1 MKRCP
6 NCGRQFPDDANFCP
20 ADAGRLEPDAG
31 DTHRGVPPVSGS
43 APAVPAGEGPLAGRF
58 EMGGQIGG
66 GLTGEVFQAR
76 DIQSGGSCAVKMV
89 HARVFPNQLLLQ
101 RAERELKQLERVQ
114 LPEVARILAHGRK
127 GDRLWIAMEW
137 IDGVALDR
145 LVAQSGPMPAARAAA
160 LVRQVA
166 QGLAEVAKQ
175 GVIHRDLG
183 AKNVLV
189 GAGDQVK
196 VVNFSI
202 AVPFSDKVQGVPEFL
217 SPEQI
222 DGKPADQRS
231 SIYSL
236 GALLYFAVTGR
247 PPFTGDPQTVHQAHQ
262 HGEVVRPSQVAG
274 APAALDAIVLKA
286 MEKHSA
292 RRFMTLHQLMTE
304 LDAFTSAGAAAHV
317 AVAHQA
323 SHGMAPVPAGATLM
337 GVSAFGPGPAGQGQ
351 PPLPTPMFDPPPPHA
366 QAQAIAPHQV
376 PTMMAGQAPQMPVAQ
391 MPSGPPMQPTMLEG
405 QAPQAPVVI
414 SKASLPPSASLPNMP
429 TTSGQGKKGK
439 GKGGPGAADS
449 KGKFRETM
457 WFKKGELDE
466 AAAAAAAAARE
477 GELAL
482 DKADALPIE
491 DRYKDDGTLSRQD
504 AERLSLRTGATSMMQ
519 AMRDPNAVAVEGRR
533 GRGLS
538 EDAMI
543 GEMKQGRGLL
553 IFVVL
558 LGLAAIGGLI
568 AYFVTK

>member
-31 DTHRGVPPVSGS
+31 DTHRGVPPVTGS
-43 APAVPAGEGPLAGRF
+43 SSVAAPPPGEGPLGGRF
-58 EMGGQIGG
+58 ELAAQVGG

-76 DIQSGGSCAVKMV
+76 DVQGGAACAVKLV
-89 HARVFPNQLLLQ
+89 DGRVFSNQLMLQ

-114 LPEVARILAHGRK
+114 LSEVARVLAHGRK

-137 IDGVALDR
+137 IDGVPLDR
-145 LVAQSGPMPAARAAA
+145 LVSQSGPMPPARAAA
-160 LVRQVA
+160 LVRSVA

-175 GVIHRDLG
+175 GVIHRDLA
-183 AKNVLV
+183 AKNILV
-189 GAGDQVK
+189 GGGDQVK
-196 VVNFSI
+196 VINFSI
-202 AVPFSDKVQGVPEFL
+202 PVPYSDKVQGVPEFL

-274 APAALDAIVLKA
+274 APEALDAIVLKA

-304 LDAFTSAGAAAHV
+304 LDGFSSAGAAAHM
-317 AVAHQA
+317 AVAHHA
-323 SHGMAPVPAGATLM
+323 KGMAPAPAGATLM
-337 GVSAFGPGPAGQGQ
+337 GVSGFAPGPGGPPPAAPLFDAPSAPQVAAQQAMMGGQSAHQAHPGHPAHMMPQ
-351 PPLPTPMFDPPPPHA
+351 PP
-366 QAQAIAPHQV
+366 
-376 PTMMAGQAPQMPVAQ
+376 VA
-391 MPSGPPMQPTMLEG
+391 PPMQPTMLEG
-405 QAPQAPVVI
+405 QAPVPPGPVVI

-429 TTSGQGKKGK
+429 TTGGKKKGK
-439 GKGGPGAADS
+439 GAGGAPES

-491 DRYKDDGTLSRQD
+491 DRYKDDGTLARQD
-504 AERLSLRTGATSMMQ
+504 VERLSLRTGATSMMQ
-519 AMRDPNAVAVEGRR
+519 AVRDPNAAAHGRR
-533 GRGLS
+533 GGMA
-538 EDAMI
+538 EDDLV
-543 GEMKQGRGLL
+543 GEMKQGRRLL
-553 IFVVL
+553 IFIVL
-558 LGLAAIGGLI
+558 IGLVAIGGLI
-568 AYFVTK
+568 AYFASS

>member
-20 ADAGRLEPDAG
+20 ADAGRLEADAG
-31 DTHRGVPPVSGS
+31 DTHRGVPPVTGSGS
-43 APAVPAGEGPLAGRF
+43 GAGPAPGGEGPLGGRF
-58 EMGGQIGG
+58 EIGAQIGG

-76 DIQSGGSCAVKMV
+76 DVQSGGACAVKLV
-89 HARVFPNQLLLQ
+89 HSHVFSNQLMLQ

-114 LPEVARILAHGRK
+114 LIEVARILGHGRK
-127 GDRLWIAMEW
+127 AERLWIAMEW
-137 IDGVALDR
+137 IEGVPLDR
-145 LVAQSGPMPAARAAA
+145 LVGQSGPMPPARAAA
-160 LVRQVA
+160 LVRSIA

-175 GVIHRDLG
+175 GVIHRDLA
-183 AKNVLV
+183 AKNILV

-196 VVNFSI
+196 VINFSV
-202 AVPFSDKVQGVPEFL
+202 AAPFSDKVQGVPEFL

-262 HGEVVRPSQVAG
+262 HGELARPSQVAG
-274 APAALDAIVLKA
+274 APPALDAIVLKA

-292 RRFMTLHQLMTE
+292 RRFMTLHQLMNE
-304 LDAFTSAGAAAHV
+304 LDGFSSAGAAAHL
-317 AVAHQA
+317 AVAHHA
-323 SHGMAPVPAGATLM
+323 KGMAPVPAGATLM
-337 GVSAFGPGPAGQGQ
+337 GVSGFGPQPGGQV
-351 PPLPTPMFDPPPPHA
+351 PMPTPVFDAPPA
-366 QAQAIAPHQV
+366 MAPS
-376 PTMMAGQAPQMPVAQ
+376 PMASPPVA
-391 MPSGPPMQPTMLEG
+391 PPMQPTMLEG
-405 QAPQAPVVI
+405 QAPQGPVVI

-429 TTSGQGKKGK
+429 TTGGHGKKKGK
-439 GKGGPGAADS
+439 GGGAGAGGAAES

-466 AAAAAAAAARE
+466 AAAAAAAAAQE

-482 DKADALPIE
+482 DRADALPIE

-519 AMRDPNAVAVEGRR
+519 AQRDPHAAAVHGRR
-533 GRGLS
+533 GKGLS
-538 EDAMI
+538 EDDLVD
-543 GEMKQGRGLL
+543 EMKRGRGLL

-558 LGLAAIGGLI
+558 LVLVALGGLI
-568 AYFVTK
+568 AYFATS

>member
-31 DTHRGVPPVSGS
+31 DTHRGVPPVGGTQA
-43 APAVPAGEGPLAGRF
+43 APPAGEEPLGGRF
-58 EMGGQIGG
+58 ELAAQIGG

-76 DIQSGGSCAVKMV
+76 DLQSGAVCAVKLV
-89 HARVFPNQLLLQ
+89 HSRVFPNQLMLQ

-114 LPEVARILAHGRK
+114 LGEVARILAHGRK

-137 IDGVALDR
+137 IDGVPLDR
-145 LVAQSGPMPAARAAA
+145 LVGQSGPMPPARAAA
-160 LVRQVA
+160 LVRSVA

-175 GVIHRDLG
+175 GVIHRDLS

-189 GAGDQVK
+189 GGGDQVK
-196 VVNFSI
+196 VINFSI
-202 AVPFSDKVQGVPEFL
+202 AVPLTDKVYGVPEFL

-236 GALLYFAVTGR
+236 GTLLYFAVTGR
-247 PPFTGDPQTVHQAHQ
+247 PPFTGDPQTVLQAHQ
-262 HGEVVRPSQVAG
+262 QSAVTRPSQIAA
-274 APAALDAIVLKA
+274 APETLDVIVLKA

-292 RRFMTLHQLMTE
+292 RRFMTLHQLMSE
-304 LDAFTSAGAAAHV
+304 LDSFGSAGPAAHA
-317 AVAHQA
+317 AVAH
-323 SHGMAPVPAGATLM
+323 HGMAPAPAGATLM
-337 GVSAFGPGPAGQGQ
+337 GVSAFGPAPGSPPA
-351 PPLPTPMFDPPPPHA
+351 PLPPAPLPHA
-366 QAQAIAPHQV
+366 PLFDSPPQQVAPHQV
-376 PTMMAGQAPQMPVAQ
+376 PTMMAGQAPQVPMAPSMPA
-391 MPSGPPMQPTMLEG
+391 SAPPMQPTMLEG
-405 QAPQAPVVI
+405 QAPQGAVVI

-429 TTSGQGKKGK
+429 TTGKKGK
-439 GKGGPGAADS
+439 GKGGAGATDS

-519 AMRDPNAVAVEGRR
+519 AMRDPNAAAVQGRR
-533 GRGLS
+533 GKGLS
-538 EDAMI
+538 EDDLV
-543 GEMKQGRGLL
+543 GEMKTGRGLL
-553 IFVVL
+553 IFVIL
-558 LGLAAIGGLI
+558 LILAALGGLI
-568 AYFVTK
+568 AYFVSS

>member
-31 DTHRGVPPVSGS
+31 DTTRGIPPVG
-43 APAVPAGEGPLAGRF
+43 AAGAGAVPAGEAPLGGRF
-58 EMGGQIGG
+58 EVGAQVGG
-66 GLTGEVFQAR
+66 GLTGEVYSAR
-76 DIQSGGSCAVKMV
+76 DIQTGAACAVKLV
-89 HARVFPNQLLLQ
+89 HAHVFPNQLLLQ

-114 LPEVARILAHGRK
+114 LAEVARVLGHGRK

-137 IDGVALDR
+137 VDGAPLDR
-145 LVAQSGPMPAARAAA
+145 LLAQSGPMPAVRAAA
-160 LVRQVA
+160 LIRSVA

-175 GVIHRDLG
+175 GVIHRDLS

-189 GAGDQVK
+189 ASGDQVK
-196 VVNFSI
+196 IINFSI
-202 AVPFSDKVQGVPEFL
+202 AAPFSDKVQGVPEFL

-236 GALLYFAVTGR
+236 GALLYLAVTGH

-262 HGEVVRPSQVAG
+262 QAAVVRPSQIAG
-274 APAALDAIVLKA
+274 SPETLDVIVLKA

-292 RRFMTLHQLMTE
+292 RRFMTLHQLMSE
-304 LDAFTSAGAAAHV
+304 LDAFGAGGAAAHV
-317 AVAHQA
+317 AVAQR
-323 SHGMAPVPAGATLM
+323 GMGPAPAGATLM
-337 GVSAFGPGPAGQGQ
+337 GASGFAA
-351 PPLPTPMFDPPPPHA
+351 PPPP
-366 QAQAIAPHQV
+366 APLPVAPLFDAPGQPVAAHQV
-376 PTMMAGQAPQMPVAQ
+376 PTMMAGQAPVMPQPPAMQ
-391 MPSGPPMQPTMLEG
+391 PPPSAPPMQPTVLEG
-405 QAPQAPVVI
+405 QAPVVI
-414 SKASLPPSASLPNMP
+414 SKASLPPSASLPGMP
-429 TTSGQGKKGK
+429 TAGKAGK
-439 GKGGPGAADS
+439 GKAKGAAGQQDN

-466 AAAAAAAAARE
+466 AAAAAAAAMQE

-504 AERLSLRTGATSMMQ
+504 AERLSLRTGATQMMQ
-519 AMRDPNAVAVEGRR
+519 AMRDPNAAAVAGRR
-533 GRGLS
+533 GKGLS
-538 EDAMI
+538 EDDLV
-543 GEMKQGRGLL
+543 GEMKSGRGLL
-553 IFVVL
+553 IVVIL
-558 LGLAAIGGLI
+558 LVLAAVGGLI
-568 AYFVTK
+568 AYFVSS

>member
-1 MKRCP
+1 M
-6 NCGRQFPDDANFCP
+6 
-20 ADAGRLEPDAG
+20 
-31 DTHRGVPPVSGS
+31 TGS
-43 APAVPAGEGPLAGRF
+43 ASGPGPAPGGEGPLGGRF
-58 EMGGQIGG
+58 EIGAQVGG

-76 DIQSGGSCAVKMV
+76 DVQSGAACAVKLV
-89 HARVFPNQLLLQ
+89 HAHVFPNQLMLQ

-114 LPEVARILAHGRK
+114 LSEVGRVLAHGRK
-127 GDRLWIAMEW
+127 ADRLWIALEW
-137 IDGVALDR
+137 IDGVPLDR
-145 LVAQSGPMPAARAAA
+145 LVAQSGPMPPARAAA
-160 LVRQVA
+160 LVRSVA

-175 GVIHRDLG
+175 GVIHRDLA
-183 AKNVLV
+183 AKNILV

-196 VVNFSI
+196 VINFSV
-202 AVPFSDKVQGVPEFL
+202 AAPSSDMGDKVQGVPEFL

-274 APAALDAIVLKA
+274 APPALDAIVMKA

-304 LDAFTSAGAAAHV
+304 LDGFSSAGAAAHV
-317 AVAHQA
+317 AVAHHA
-323 SHGMAPVPAGATLM
+323 KGMAPAPAGATLM
-337 GVSAFGPGPAGQGQ
+337 GVSGFGPPPGAQVPAAPLFDA
-351 PPLPTPMFDPPPPHA
+351 PPMA
-366 QAQAIAPHQV
+366 APQMAAHQV
-376 PTMMAGQAPQMPVAQ
+376 PIAPSLPVA
-391 MPSGPPMQPTMLEG
+391 PPVAPPMQPTMLEG
-405 QAPQAPVVI
+405 QAPQGPVVI

-429 TTSGQGKKGK
+429 TTGGGGKKKGK
-439 GKGGPGAADS
+439 GGGAAGADS

-466 AAAAAAAAARE
+466 AAAAAAAAAQE

-519 AMRDPNAVAVEGRR
+519 AVRDPNAAAVSGRR
-533 GRGLS
+533 GKGLS
-538 EDAMI
+538 EDDLV

-553 IFVVL
+553 VFVIIL
-558 LGLAAIGGLI
+558 ILAALGGLV
-568 AYFVTK
+568 AYFATS

>member
-6 NCGRQFPDDANFCP
+6 NCGREFPDDANFCP
-20 ADAGRLEPDAG
+20 ADAGRLEADAG
-31 DTHRGVPPVSGS
+31 DTHRGVPPVTGS
-43 APAVPAGEGPLAGRF
+43 ASGAGPAPGNEGPLGGRF
-58 EMGGQIGG
+58 ETGVQVGG
-66 GLTGEVFQAR
+66 GLTGEVYQAR
-76 DIQSGGSCAVKMV
+76 DVQSGGACAVKVV
-89 HARVFPNQLLLQ
+89 HSHVFPNQLMLQ

-114 LPEVARILAHGRK
+114 LSEVARILAHGRR

-137 IDGVALDR
+137 IEGVPLDR
-145 LVAQSGPMPAARAAA
+145 LVAQSGPMPPARAAA
-160 LVRQVA
+160 MVRAIA

-175 GVIHRDLG
+175 GVIHRDLA
-183 AKNVLV
+183 AKNILV

-196 VVNFSI
+196 IINFSV
-202 AVPFSDKVQGVPEFL
+202 AAPFSDKVQGVPEFL

-236 GALLYFAVTGR
+236 GALLYFAVAGR
-247 PPFTGDPQTVHQAHQ
+247 PPFAGDPQTVHQAHQ
-262 HGEVVRPSQVAG
+262 HGELVRPSQVAA
-274 APAALDAIVLKA
+274 APPALDAIVMKA

-304 LDAFTSAGAAAHV
+304 LDGFGSAGAAAHV
-317 AVAHQA
+317 AVAQGK
-323 SHGMAPVPAGATLM
+323 GMAPATAGATLL
-337 GVSAFGPGPAGQGQ
+337 GASGFAPQPGGAPPVFDAPPA
-351 PPLPTPMFDPPPPHA
+351 MAPPPVA
-366 QAQAIAPHQV
+366 AHQV
-376 PTMMAGQAPQMPVAQ
+376 PMTPGMPVSA
-391 MPSGPPMQPTMLEG
+391 PPMQPQMQPTVLEG
-405 QAPQAPVVI
+405 QAPQGPMVI
-414 SKASLPPSASLPNMP
+414 SKAPLPPSASLPNMP
-429 TTSGQGKKGK
+429 TTGGKKKGK
-439 GKGGPGAADS
+439 GGGGGGADS

-466 AAAAAAAAARE
+466 AAAAAAAAAQE

-519 AMRDPNAVAVEGRR
+519 AVRDPNAGAMHGRR
-533 GRGLS
+533 GMG
-538 EDAMI
+538 EDDLVD
-543 GEMKQGRGLL
+543 EMKKGRGLL

-558 LGLAAIGGLI
+558 LALVALGGLI
-568 AYFVTK
+568 AYFATS

>member
-31 DTHRGVPPVSGS
+31 DTHRGVPPVTGS
-43 APAVPAGEGPLAGRF
+43 SSAAAPPPGEGPLGGRF
-58 EMGGQIGG
+58 ETAAQVGG

-76 DIQSGGSCAVKMV
+76 DVQGGAACAVKLV
-89 HARVFPNQLLLQ
+89 DARVFSNQLMLQ

-114 LPEVARILAHGRK
+114 LSEVARVLAHGRK
-127 GDRLWIAMEW
+127 DDRLWIAMEW
-137 IDGVALDR
+137 IDGASLDR
-145 LVAQSGPMPAARAAA
+145 LVAQSGPMPPARAAA
-160 LVRQVA
+160 LVRSVA

-175 GVIHRDLG
+175 GVIHRDLA
-183 AKNVLV
+183 AKNILV

-196 VVNFSI
+196 IINFSI
-202 AVPFSDKVQGVPEFL
+202 PVPSSDMGDKVQGVPEFL

-247 PPFTGDPQTVHQAHQ
+247 PPFTGDPETVHQAHQ

-274 APAALDAIVLKA
+274 APEALDAIVLKA

-304 LDAFTSAGAAAHV
+304 LDGFSSAGAAAHM
-317 AVAHQA
+317 AVAHA
-323 SHGMAPVPAGATLM
+323 KGMAPAPAGATLM
-337 GVSAFGPGPAGQGQ
+337 GVSGFAAPGQGG
-351 PPLPTPMFDPPPPHA
+351 PLPPAPLFDAPSAPQVA
-366 QAQAIAPHQV
+366 QQAMMGGQAPHQAHV
-376 PTMMAGQAPQMPVAQ
+376 MPQAPVA
-391 MPSGPPMQPTMLEG
+391 PPMQPTMLEG
-405 QAPQAPVVI
+405 QAPMPQAPVVI

-429 TTSGQGKKGK
+429 TTGGHGKKKGK
-439 GKGGPGAADS
+439 GAGGGPES

-491 DRYKDDGTLSRQD
+491 DRYKDDGTLARQD
-504 AERLSLRTGATSMMQ
+504 VERLSLRTGATSMMQ
-519 AMRDPNAVAVEGRR
+519 AVRDPNAGAHGRR
-533 GRGLS
+533 GGMA
-538 EDAMI
+538 EDDLV
-543 GEMKQGRGLL
+543 GEMKQGRRLL
-553 IFVVL
+553 IFIVVIAL
-558 LGLAAIGGLI
+558 VAIGGLI
-568 AYFVTK
+568 AYFASS

>member
-6 NCGRQFPDDANFCP
+6 NCGRTFPDDANFCP

-31 DTHRGVPPVSGS
+31 DTTRGIPPVG
-43 APAVPAGEGPLAGRF
+43 AGGGAPAGEGPLAGRF
-58 EMGGQIGG
+58 EVGAQVGG
-66 GLTGEVFQAR
+66 GLTGEVYSAR
-76 DIQSGGSCAVKMV
+76 DVQSGAACAVKLV
-89 HARVFPNQLLLQ
+89 QPRVFPNQLMLQ

-114 LPEVARILAHGRK
+114 LAEVARIHAHGRK
-127 GDRLWIAMEW
+127 ADRLWIAMEW
-137 IDGVALDR
+137 VEGAPLDR
-145 LVAQSGPMPAARAAA
+145 LLAQSGPMPPARAAA
-160 LVRQVA
+160 LIRSVA

-175 GVIHRDLG
+175 GVIHRDLS
-183 AKNVLV
+183 AKNILV

-196 VVNFSI
+196 VINFSI
-202 AVPFSDKVQGVPEFL
+202 AVPFSDRVQGVPEFL

-236 GALLYFAVTGR
+236 GALLYFTVTGH
-247 PPFTGDPQTVHQAHQ
+247 PPFTGDPQTVHQGHQ
-262 HGEVVRPSQVAG
+262 QGQIVRPSQIAG
-274 APAALDAIVLKA
+274 TPEVLDVIVLKA

-292 RRFMTLHQLMTE
+292 RRFMTLHQLMNE
-304 LDAFTSAGAAAHV
+304 LDAFSGGAAAHV
-317 AVAHQA
+317 AVANR
-323 SHGMAPVPAGATLM
+323 GMAPAPAGATLM
-337 GVSAFGPGPAGQGQ
+337 GVSNFGAPPVPPAAPLAGSPLFDAPQQ
-351 PPLPTPMFDPPPPHA
+351 PPA
-366 QAQAIAPHQV
+366 AAHQV
-376 PTMMAGQAPQMPVAQ
+376 PTMMAGQAPQGSPMQA
-391 MPSGPPMQPTMLEG
+391 PPMQPTMLEG
-405 QAPQAPVVI
+405 QAPQVPSMPAPPPQGAVVV

-429 TTSGQGKKGK
+429 TSGGHGKKKGK
-439 GKGGPGAADS
+439 GGGGAAADS

-466 AAAAAAAAARE
+466 AAAAAAAAAKD

-519 AMRDPNAVAVEGRR
+519 AMRDPHAAAVEGRR

-538 EDAMI
+538 EDALI

-553 IFVVL
+553 IFVIL
-558 LGLAAIGGLI
+558 LILAAIGGLI
-568 AYFVTK
+568 AYFATS

>member
-31 DTHRGVPPVSGS
+31 DTTRGIPPVAGS
-43 APAVPAGEGPLAGRF
+43 AAGAAPAGEGPLGGRF
-58 EMGGQIGG
+58 ETGAQVGG
-66 GLTGEVFQAR
+66 GLTGEVYQAR
-76 DIQSGGSCAVKMV
+76 DVQSGAPCAVKMV
-89 HARVFPNQLLLQ
+89 QAQVFPNQLMLQ

-114 LPEVARILAHGRK
+114 LAEVARIFGHGRK

-137 IDGVALDR
+137 VDGAPLDR
-145 LVAQSGPMPAARAAA
+145 LVAQSGPMPPARAAA
-160 LVRQVA
+160 LVRSVA

-175 GVIHRDLG
+175 GVIHRDLA
-183 AKNVLV
+183 AKNILV

-196 VVNFSI
+196 IINFSV
-202 AVPFSDKVQGVPEFL
+202 ALPSTDKVQGVPEFL

-247 PPFTGDPQTVHQAHQ
+247 PPFSGDPQTVHQGHQ

-274 APAALDAIVLKA
+274 APEAIDAIVLKA

-292 RRFMTLHQLMTE
+292 RRFMTLHQLMSE
-304 LDAFTSAGAAAHV
+304 LDAFVANGAAAS
-317 AVAHQA
+317 AQPAGK
-323 SHGMAPVPAGATLM
+323 GMGPVPAGATLM
-337 GVSAFGPGPAGQGQ
+337 GVSAFGPAPSPAHAGGQAGGPLFDAAPQ
-351 PPLPTPMFDPPPPHA
+351 PA
-366 QAQAIAPHQV
+366 APHQA
-376 PTMMAGQAPQMPVAQ
+376 PTMMAGQAPQVPAMPAQ
-391 MPSGPPMQPTMLEG
+391 PAPPMQPTVLEA
-405 QAPQAPVVI
+405 QAPMAPQAPVVI
-414 SKASLPPSASLPNMP
+414 SKASLPPSAALPAAAV
-429 TTSGQGKKGK
+429 QGKAGKGK
-439 GKGGPGAADS
+439 GKGGGGGAEN

-466 AAAAAAAAARE
+466 AAAAAAAAAKE

-504 AERLSLRTGATSMMQ
+504 AERLSLRTGATQMMQ
-519 AMRDPNAVAVEGRR
+519 AMRDPNAAALEGRR
-533 GRGLS
+533 GKGLS
-538 EDAMI
+538 EDDLV
-543 GEMKQGRGLL
+543 GEMKSGRGLL
-553 IFVVL
+553 IVVVL
-558 LGLAAIGGLI
+558 LVLAAIGGLI
-568 AYFVTK
+568 YYFVS

>member
-31 DTHRGVPPVSGS
+31 DTHRGVPPVAGTA
-43 APAVPAGEGPLAGRF
+43 APPAGEEPLGGRF
-58 EMGGQIGG
+58 ELGSQIGG

-76 DIQSGGSCAVKMV
+76 DQQSGAVCAVKLV
-89 HARVFPNQLLLQ
+89 QSRVFPNQLMLQ

-114 LPEVARILAHGRK
+114 LGEVARVLAHGRK
-127 GDRLWIAMEW
+127 ADRLWIAMEW
-137 IDGVALDR
+137 IDGVPLDR
-145 LVAQSGPMPAARAAA
+145 LVGQSGPMPPARAAA
-160 LVRQVA
+160 LVRSVA

-175 GVIHRDLG
+175 GVIHRDLA
-183 AKNVLV
+183 AKNILV
-189 GAGDQVK
+189 GGGDQVK
-196 VVNFSI
+196 IINFSI
-202 AVPFSDKVQGVPEFL
+202 AVPLSEKVYGVPEFL

-236 GALLYFAVTGR
+236 GSLLYFAVTGR
-247 PPFTGDPQTVHQAHQ
+247 PPFTGDPQTVLQAHQ
-262 HGEVVRPSQVAG
+262 QNAVTRPSQVAS
-274 APAALDAIVLKA
+274 APETLDVIVLKA

-292 RRFMTLHQLMTE
+292 RRFMTLHQLMSE
-304 LDAFTSAGAAAHV
+304 LDAFGSAGHAAHA
-317 AVAHQA
+317 AVAH
-323 SHGMAPVPAGATLM
+323 HGMAPAPAGATLM
-337 GVSAFGPGPAGQGQ
+337 GVSSFGPAPAAS
-351 PPLPTPMFDPPPPHA
+351 PAAPLPPAPLFDAPPQQVA
-366 QAQAIAPHQV
+366 AHQV
-376 PTMMAGQAPQMPVAQ
+376 PTMMAGQAPQVPHAHQAPMAPMP
-391 MPSGPPMQPTMLEG
+391 PSAPAMQPTMLEG

-429 TTSGQGKKGK
+429 TTGKKGK
-439 GKGGPGAADS
+439 GKGGAGPTDS

-477 GELAL
+477 GELAP

-519 AMRDPNAVAVEGRR
+519 AMRDPNAAAVEGRR

-538 EDAMI
+538 EDALI
-543 GEMKQGRGLL
+543 GEMKSGRGLL
-553 IFVVL
+553 IFVIL
-558 LGLAAIGGLI
+558 MILAAVGGLI
-568 AYFVTK
+568 AYFVTQ

>member
-20 ADAGRLEPDAG
+20 ADAGRLEADAG
-31 DTHRGVPPVSGS
+31 DTHRGVPPVTGTASGAGP
-43 APAVPAGEGPLAGRF
+43 APGSEGPLGGRF
-58 EMGGQIGG
+58 EMGAQVGG

-76 DIQSGGSCAVKMV
+76 DVQSGTACAVKVV
-89 HARVFPNQLLLQ
+89 HAHVFPNQLMLQ

-114 LPEVARILAHGRK
+114 LAEVARILAHGRK
-127 GDRLWIAMEW
+127 DERLWIAMEW
-137 IDGVALDR
+137 IDGVPLDR
-145 LVAQSGPMPAARAAA
+145 LVAQSGPMPPARAAA
-160 LVRQVA
+160 LVRSIA

-175 GVIHRDLG
+175 GVIHRDLA
-183 AKNVLV
+183 AKNILV

-196 VVNFSI
+196 VINFSV
-202 AVPFSDKVQGVPEFL
+202 AAPFSDKVQGVPEFL

-236 GALLYFAVTGR
+236 GTLLFFAVTGR
-247 PPFTGDPQTVHQAHQ
+247 PPFAGDPQTVHQAHQ
-262 HGEVVRPSQVAG
+262 HGELVRPSQVAG
-274 APAALDAIVLKA
+274 APPALDAIVMKA

-304 LDAFTSAGAAAHV
+304 LDGFGSGGAAAHV
-317 AVAHQA
+317 AVAHGK
-323 SHGMAPVPAGATLM
+323 GMAPASAGATLL
-337 GVSAFGPGPAGQGQ
+337 GASGFAQGPGGAAA
-351 PPLPTPMFDPPPPHA
+351 PMFDAPPAMAPPA
-366 QAQAIAPHQV
+366 VAAAHQV
-376 PTMMAGQAPQMPVAQ
+376 PMTPGMPGGA
-391 MPSGPPMQPTMLEG
+391 PPMQPTLLEG
-405 QAPQAPVVI
+405 QAPQGPVVI

-429 TTSGQGKKGK
+429 TTGGHGKKKGK
-439 GKGGPGAADS
+439 GPGGGAPES

-466 AAAAAAAAARE
+466 AAAAAAAAAQE

-519 AMRDPNAVAVEGRR
+519 AVRDPNAGAMHGRR
-533 GRGLS
+533 GMG
-538 EDAMI
+538 EDDLVD
-543 GEMKQGRGLL
+543 EMKKGRGLL

-558 LGLAAIGGLI
+558 LTLVALGGLI
-568 AYFVTK
+568 AYFASS

>member
-31 DTHRGVPPVSGS
+31 DTHRGVPPVTGS
-43 APAVPAGEGPLAGRF
+43 ASGGAPAPAGEGPLGGRF
-58 EMGGQIGG
+58 ETGAQVGG

-76 DIQSGGSCAVKMV
+76 DVQSNAPCAVKLV
-89 HARVFPNQLLLQ
+89 HAAVFSNQLMLQ

-114 LPEVARILAHGRK
+114 LAEVARVLAHGRK

-137 IDGVALDR
+137 IDGVPLDR
-145 LVAQSGPMPAARAAA
+145 LVAQSGPMPPARAAA
-160 LVRQVA
+160 LVRSVA

-175 GVIHRDLG
+175 GVIHRDLA

-196 VVNFSI
+196 VINFSI
-202 AVPFSDKVQGVPEFL
+202 PVPYSDKVQGVPEFL

-247 PPFTGDPQTVHQAHQ
+247 PPYTGDPQTVHQAHQ
-262 HGEVVRPSQVAG
+262 HGELARPSQVAG
-274 APAALDAIVLKA
+274 APEALDAIVMKA

-304 LDAFTSAGAAAHV
+304 LDGFSAAGAAAHV
-317 AVAHQA
+317 AVAHGK
-323 SHGMAPVPAGATLM
+323 GMGAVPAGATLM
-337 GVSAFGPGPAGQGQ
+337 GVSGFAPPPAA
-351 PPLPTPMFDPPPPHA
+351 PAPLFDPPAPAAPPVA
-366 QAQAIAPHQV
+366 AHQV
-376 PTMMAGQAPQMPVAQ
+376 PMAPSMPPVA
-391 MPSGPPMQPTMLEG
+391 PPMQPTMLEG
-405 QAPQAPVVI
+405 QAPQGAVVI
-414 SKASLPPSASLPNMP
+414 SKASLPPSASLPNMQ
-429 TTSGQGKKGK
+429 TTGGGGKKGK
-439 GKGGPGAADS
+439 GKGGGGADS

-504 AERLSLRTGATSMMQ
+504 AERLSLRTGATQMMQ
-519 AMRDPNAVAVEGRR
+519 AMRDPNAAAVGGRR
-533 GRGLS
+533 GKGLS
-538 EDAMI
+538 EDDLV

-553 IFVVL
+553 IFVIL
-558 LGLAAIGGLI
+558 LILAALGGLV
-568 AYFVTK
+568 AYFVSS

>member
-20 ADAGRLEPDAG
+20 ADAGRLEADAG
-31 DTHRGVPPVSGS
+31 DTHRGVPPVAGS
-43 APAVPAGEGPLAGRF
+43 AAAAPAGEVPLGGRF
-58 EMGGQIGG
+58 EMGGQPVQVGG

-76 DIQSGGSCAVKMV
+76 DVQSGAVCAVKMV
-89 HARVFPNQLLLQ
+89 QGRVFPNQLMLQ

-114 LPEVARILAHGRK
+114 LAEVARVLAHGRK
-127 GDRLWIAMEW
+127 DDRLWIAMEW
-137 IDGVALDR
+137 IDGVPLDR
-145 LVAQSGPMPAARAAA
+145 LVGQTGPMPPLRAAA
-160 LVRQVA
+160 LVRSVA

-175 GVIHRDLG
+175 GVIHRDLA
-183 AKNVLV
+183 AKNILV
-189 GAGDQVK
+189 SAGDQVK
-196 VVNFSI
+196 VINFSI
-202 AVPFSDKVQGVPEFL
+202 AVPSSDIGDKVQGVPEFL

-236 GALLYFAVTGR
+236 GTLLYFAVTGR
-247 PPFTGDPQTVHQAHQ
+247 PPFTGDPRSVHQAHQ
-262 HGEVVRPSQVAG
+262 HGDAVRPSQIAG
-274 APAALDAIVLKA
+274 SPETLDVIVLKA

-292 RRFMTLHQLMTE
+292 RRFMTLHQLMSE
-304 LDAFTSAGAAAHV
+304 LDAFGSAGAAAHV

-323 SHGMAPVPAGATLM
+323 KGMAPAPAGATLM
-337 GVSAFGPGPAGQGQ
+337 GVSGFGPAPGPPAPPSAGLFDA
-351 PPLPTPMFDPPPPHA
+351 PPRGVPPH
-366 QAQAIAPHQV
+366 QG
-376 PTMMAGQAPQMPVAQ
+376 PTMMAGQAPQAPMMPQA
-391 MPSGPPMQPTMLEG
+391 PPMQPTMLEG
-405 QAPQAPVVI
+405 QAPMPPQAPQGPVVI

-429 TTSGQGKKGK
+429 TTGKKGK
-439 GKGGPGAADS
+439 GKGGAAASPDS

-519 AMRDPNAVAVEGRR
+519 AMRDPHAAAVEGRR

-538 EDAMI
+538 EDALVA
-543 GEMKQGRGLL
+543 EMKQGRGLL
-553 IFVVL
+553 VFVIL
-558 LGLAAIGGLI
+558 LLLAALGGLV
-568 AYFVTK
+568 AYFVTS